1 MHPETYEHAA
11 AEIHDGRNQEILR
24 LRSELAAVKIERN
37 DHIAQS
43 AQKTAAAIAWRALA
57 FALGLALVFFVA
69 DTHARS
75 VTYHGADLVRVI
87 DGDTYDFVVYTLP
100 STHGTKRKPVWE
112 PKLIDVRLDYWD
124 TPEHR
129 GQCEK
134 EKTLARLATSFAKA
148 WFERAGS
155 MITIR
160 VPAHSFRDAFGR
172 TIAAPEFQGQ
182 TLGGALAAAGLARPF
197 KRGRNEGWCDE

>member
-1 MHPETYEHAA
+1 MYDTKQMRG
-11 AEIHDGRNQEILR
+11 DLR
-24 LRSELAAVKIERN
+24 RTQSER
-37 DHIAQS
+37 DHYIAQ
-43 AQKTAAAIAWRALA
+43 TTMWRARAYKWLLI
-57 FALGLALVFFVA
+57 ALMAGVGLVFFVA

-160 VPAHSFRDAFGR
+160 VPAHSIRDAFGR